1 LTEPKSLLITGAQE
15 LGVELS
21 TRQHEQLIELL
32 AELAEWN
39 QRFNLTAIE
48 DPLEAVRKHLLD
60 SLSIHAHLRGNRIA
74 DVGSGAG
81 FPGLPLAVAEPSR
94 QFTLIEATGKKAQF
108 LEHARMKLG
117 LANVIVVNSRAEQFK
132 PASRFDSVT
141 ARALGKLNEFI
152 RVSGHLVGRRGRL
165 LAMKGQAPQTEIE
178 ALPRGWEIK
187 AIHRLMVPGLDAQR
201 HLVELQ
207 PKEPQRSFRR
217 GH

>member
-1 LTEPKSLLITGAQE
+1 MTEPKSLLITGAQE

-60 SLSIHAHLRGNRIA
+60 SLSIHAHLRGHRIA

-81 FPGLPLAVAEPSR
+81 FPGLPLAVAAPSR
-94 QFTLIEATGKKAQF
+94 EFTLIEATGKKAQF

-117 LANVIVVNSRAEQFK
+117 LANVIVVNSRAEQLK

-152 RVSGHLVGRRGRL
+152 RVAGHLVARGGL
-165 LAMKGQAPQTEIE
+165 LLGYE
-178 ALPRGWEIK
+178 R
-187 AIHRLMVPGLDAQR
+187 PGTAD
-201 HLVELQ
+201 
-207 PKEPQRSFRR
+207 
-217 GH
+217 GD